1 MYESWLSKERISPY
15 ISNSKIKVII
25 DDVMNMGAYGA
36 KLLGSGGCG
45 FICVICNPKVKEKI
59 IEKYKSSILETKID
73 KTGVT
78 AIYE

>member
-1 MYESWLSKERISPY
+1 MS
-15 ISNSKIKVII
+15 I

-45 FICVICNPKVKEKI
+45 FVLAICNPLVKKNI
-59 IEKYKSSILETKID
+59 IEKYKESILDFKID

-78 AIYE
+78 TIY